1 MAHDSFEQAAK
12 RWSVMNMNK
21 EQFNF
26 ANLSQNDLEQISM
39 LEKTLTEKK
48 GEEVILIAY
57 QDKQNH

>member
-1 MAHDSFEQAAK
+1 MG
-12 RWSVMNMNK
+12 M

-26 ANLSQNDLEQISM
+26 ANLSQSDLEQISM

-57 QDKQNH
+57 QDQPKN

>member
-1 MAHDSFEQAAK
+1 
-12 RWSVMNMNK
+12 MNK

-26 ANLSQNDLEQISM
+26 ANLSQSDLEQISM